1 VRLPGGTDTPVWPE
15 TLTVIAKESL
25 LIIRYG
31 FWIAGTFSVP
41 AADKHPEEITKHSA
55 RAF

>member
-1 VRLPGGTDTPVWPE
+1 VRLPDGTDTPVWPE